1 MPFAILILLVGL
13 PLIEIAGFVIVGE
26 RIGAAATVAAT
37 VLTAA
42 LGVAIV
48 RLQGAGL
55 AQRARA
61 AFARDEPPL
70 AETIEALM
78 LALGGLLLL
87 LPGFFSDLIGA
98 LLLVP
103 PLRHGMAWLVLERIR
118 RRLAEGRV
126 RRHGIIDGDY
136 RDVTPNAPKLGS
148 DDEDRRR

>member
-1 MPFAILILLVGL
+1 MAFAILTLLVGL

-42 LGVAIV
+42 LGMAIV

-55 AQRARA
+55 AQRARV

-103 PLRHGMAWLVLERIR
+103 PLRHGVVWLVLERLR
-118 RRLAEGRV
+118 RRLADRRGR
-126 RRHGIIDGDY
+126 RGDIIDGDF
-136 RDVTPNAPKLGS
+136 RDVTPRAPEIGS
-148 DDEDRRR
+148 DDEDRR

>member
-1 MPFAILILLVGL
+1 MAILILLVGL

-26 RIGAAATVAAT
+26 RIGAVATVAT
-37 VLTAA
+37 TLLTAA

-87 LPGFFSDLIGA
+87 LPGFFSDLIDSPSRF
-98 LLLVP
+98 V
-103 PLRHGMAWLVLERIR
+103 H
-118 RRLAEGRV
+118 
-126 RRHGIIDGDY
+126 Y
-136 RDVTPNAPKLGS
+136 
-148 DDEDRRR
+148 